1 MLNFRTLFC
10 VLNMD
15 FKLRA
20 PQNDQICSCM
30 KNTSTPLFIYA
41 IHFCAYFLLF
51 GIGLSAQNL
60 DTLLLKKGTLK
71 PRAQAE
77 VKATKEDSIKVPATT
92 DLSKFED
99 LLKKAE
105 NSQDVV
111 NLLRQAVELCTVS
124 KLEGCDGQLKLA
136 FGREIKRLLELNN
149 QDKLK
154 DAKALCDMYSVDNC
168 SERIREK
175 DAQLRF
181 QALIDAGQS
190 AGSFEQKR
198 SKLLE
203 AKAFC
208 EKNSLVVLNWNCQS
222 TAEDLLQKLHNSR
235 YQELLNSVST
245 RRNFE
250 EKWATMRDIET
261 LANENPSYL
270 GSKKTEISDR
280 KYRLQEEELSR
291 LRTRLDQ
298 SASFQDKETAYLDA
312 LDFVKKYSLNDKAL
326 NDFDFKIREAAR
338 TEIQNVLFRRR
349 QFDYR
354 QRFAQLRYAIRLNR
368 DYAGEQLSR
377 DIYSVIYKERDD
389 AILEAGRQPTLRDKE
404 GHLRTFAGEYCKLL
418 GNDRDQQSCFLEL
431 ESIIQ
436 KAYQDEM
443 GLLQQRA
450 RQAAQGTDWS
460 LIHNY
465 YNQAITFAEVNPK
478 YFNNFAAASLRTE
491 KQDALRRYADNAQRR
506 FVDNLRSDNLSQ
518 AETELNQL
526 RNMQRTSGFQFLNT
540 DDMLVDLHQ
549 EYMRKI
555 GNLRDQ
561 QRFQEGFRAL
571 DKVETLEQQ
580 MQGFLPQNNSREE
593 RRRLSQDHYSFL
605 AKEAERWM
613 YNPGT
618 AEMAIKRFNS
628 LDSVR
633 NLYRPYL
640 ADQQIV
646 QTASMRKSFSLRSL
660 GYLDQYLKAS
670 EVDPGIMLFQDLNSF
685 ITINQSGD
693 SLTQAYERKGKP
705 FYTLKIE
712 AQRRQLEGMITAG
725 TLDDAAVVLNRYRN
739 ENKTLAR
746 TLKVD
751 PNQDDPF
758 KDTEFKL
765 QLTRGQTLV
774 ARGEAQK
781 GLDILHP
788 LVQASKVNSLA
799 LRDDA
804 TRLRDQVYADLLT
817 KKLQEVER
825 IYDQQAKYE
834 ALKVFRQYMNQYQLP
849 VPTALQTRFKT
860 IAKESCFEEREAYET
875 GKKEAEQLI
884 AQRKFALGYAAYQKT
899 YEACQAAAYCDLDI
913 YSINEA
919 LRKFEAP
926 RDFELAQVELQRQE
940 SSKNWEAFERQYR
953 KMERDFETNHL
964 ADFGFKH
971 QAMEPYLRDPK
982 HFAFEQYY
990 IDRNCLFT
998 DQIPL
1003 ISDILNANYG
1013 TSGLAA
1019 ESFRAMVY
1027 QMADR
1032 FHESNPD
1039 SGLKEAQKFFPI
1051 TGKAAKG
1058 FKKELKARWKK
1069 F

>member
-1 MLNFRTLFC
+1 
-10 VLNMD
+10 
-15 FKLRA
+15 
-20 PQNDQICSCM
+20 M
-30 KNTSTPLFIYA
+30 KKTSTPLLISA
-41 IHFCAYFLLF
+41 IHFCAFFLLF

-60 DTLLLKKGTLK
+60 DTLSLKRGTLK
-71 PRAQAE
+71 PKAHIE
-77 VKATKEDSIKVPATT
+77 VKATKEDSIKVPVAT
-92 DLSKFED
+92 DLSKFQD

-105 NSQDVV
+105 NSPDVV

-198 SKLLE
+198 GKLFE
-203 AKAFC
+203 AKTFC

-222 TAEDLLQKLHNSR
+222 TVEDLLQKLHTNR

-261 LANENPSYL
+261 LVNENPAYL
-270 GSKKTEISDR
+270 GNKKTEISDR

-298 SASFQDKETAYLDA
+298 SSAFQDKETAYLDA

-338 TEIQNVLFRRR
+338 TEIQSVLFRRR

-389 AILEAGRQPTLRDKE
+389 AILEAGRQPLLRDKE
-404 GHLRTFAGEYCKLL
+404 AHLRTFAGEYCKLL

-465 YNQAITFAEVNPK
+465 YNQAITFAEVNPR

-491 KQDALRRYADNAQRR
+491 KQDALKRYADNAQRR
-506 FVDNLRSDNLSQ
+506 FVDNLRNDNLSQ

-540 DDMLVDLHQ
+540 NDMLVDLHQ
-549 EYMRKI
+549 EYLRKI

-561 QRFQEGFRAL
+561 RRFQEGFRAL
-571 DKVETLEQQ
+571 EKVEALEQQ
-580 MQGFLPQNNSREE
+580 MQGNLPQNNSREE
-593 RRRLSQDHYSFL
+593 RRRLSQDHYSYL

-640 ADQQIV
+640 ADQQIA

-660 GYLDQYLKAS
+660 GYLDQYLRAS
-670 EVDPGIMLFQDLNSF
+670 EVDPGIMLFQDLSGF
-685 ITINQSGD
+685 ITSTQSGD

-705 FYTLKIE
+705 FYNLKIE

-725 TLDDAAVVLNRYRN
+725 TLDDAAVVLSRYRN

-765 QLTRGQTLV
+765 QLTRGQTLI

-781 GLDILHP
+781 ALDILHP
-788 LVQASKVNSLA
+788 LVQANNVNGLA

-817 KKLQEVER
+817 KKLQDVER

-834 ALKVFRQYMNQYQLP
+834 ALKGFRQYMNQYQLP

-860 IAKESCFEEREAYET
+860 IAKESCFEEREAYES

-884 AQRKFALGYAAYQKT
+884 AQRKFVLGYAAYQKT

-926 RDFELAQVELQRQE
+926 RDFELALVELQRLE
-940 SSKNWEAFERQYR
+940 NGKNWEAFERQYR

-971 QAMEPYLRDPK
+971 QALEQYLRDPR

-1003 ISDILNANYG
+1003 ISEILNANYG
-1013 TSGLAA
+1013 TSGLTA

-1032 FHESNPD
+1032 FHESNPS
-1039 SGLKEAQKFFPI
+1039 SGLKEAQKFFTV

-1058 FKKELKARWKK
+1058 FKKELKARWKG

>member
-1 MLNFRTLFC
+1 
-10 VLNMD
+10 
-15 FKLRA
+15 
-20 PQNDQICSCM
+20 M

>member
-1 MLNFRTLFC
+1 
-10 VLNMD
+10 
-15 FKLRA
+15 
-20 PQNDQICSCM
+20 M
-30 KNTSTPLFIYA
+30 KKTSTPLSISA
-41 IHFCAYFLLF
+41 IHFCAFFLLF

-60 DTLLLKKGTLK
+60 DTLLLKRGTLK
-71 PRAQAE
+71 PKAHIE
-77 VKATKEDSIKVPATT
+77 VKATKEDSIKVPVAT
-92 DLSKFED
+92 DLSKFQD

-168 SERIREK
+168 SDRIREK

-198 SKLLE
+198 SKLIE

-222 TAEDLLQKLHNSR
+222 TAEDLLQKLHTNR

-261 LANENPSYL
+261 LVNENPAYL
-270 GSKKTEISDR
+270 GNKKTEISDR

-298 SASFQDKETAYLDA
+298 SSAFQDKETAYLDA

-326 NDFDFKIREAAR
+326 NDFDYKIREAAR
-338 TEIQNVLFRRR
+338 TEIQSVLFRRR

-389 AILEAGRQPTLRDKE
+389 AILEAGRQPLLRDKE
-404 GHLRTFAGEYCKLL
+404 AHLRTFAGEYCKLL

-465 YNQAITFAEVNPK
+465 YNQAITFAEVNPR

-491 KQDALRRYADNAQRR
+491 KQDALKRYADNTQRR
-506 FVDNLRSDNLSQ
+506 FVDNLRNDNLSQ

-540 DDMLVDLHQ
+540 NDMLIDLHQ
-549 EYMRKI
+549 EYLRKI

-561 QRFQEGFRAL
+561 RRFQEGFRAL
-571 DKVETLEQQ
+571 ERVEALEQQ
-580 MQGFLPQNNSREE
+580 MQGALPQNNSREE
-593 RRRLSQDHYSFL
+593 RRRLSQDHYSYL

-640 ADQQIV
+640 ADQQIA
-646 QTASMRKSFSLRSL
+646 QTANMRKSFSLRSL
-660 GYLDQYLKAS
+660 GYLDQYLRAS
-670 EVDPGIMLFQDLNSF
+670 EVEPGIMLFQDLSGF
-685 ITINQSGD
+685 ITSTQSGD

-705 FYTLKIE
+705 FYNLKIE
-712 AQRRQLEGMITAG
+712 AQRRQLEGMITSG
-725 TLDDAAVVLNRYRN
+725 TLDDAAVVLSRYRN

-765 QLTRGQTLV
+765 QLTRGQTLI

-781 GLDILHP
+781 ALDILHP
-788 LVQASKVNSLA
+788 LVQANNVNGLA

-817 KKLQEVER
+817 KKLQDVER
-825 IYDQQAKYE
+825 INDQQAKYE

-860 IAKESCFEEREAYET
+860 IAKEACFEEREAYES

-919 LRKFEAP
+919 LRKYEAP
-926 RDFELAQVELQRQE
+926 RDFELAQVELQRLE
-940 SSKNWEAFERQYR
+940 NAKSWEAFERQYR

-964 ADFGFKH
+964 VDFGFKH
-971 QAMEPYLRDPK
+971 QALEQYLRDPR

-1003 ISDILNANYG
+1003 ISEILNVNYG

-1032 FHESNPD
+1032 FHESNPG
-1039 SGLKEAQKFFPI
+1039 SGLKDAQKFFTI
-1051 TGKAAKG
+1051 TGKAGKG
-1058 FKKELKARWKK
+1058 FKKELKARWKG

>member
-1 MLNFRTLFC
+1 MLNFRILFC
-10 VLNMD
+10 VLNMY

-30 KNTSTPLFIYA
+30 KKTSTPLFIYA
-41 IHFCAYFLLF
+41 IHFCTFFLLF

-71 PRAQAE
+71 PRAQVE
-77 VKATKEDSIKVPATT
+77 VKATKEDSIKAPVAT
-92 DLSKFED
+92 DLTKFED
-99 LLKKAE
+99 LLKKAQ
-105 NSQDVV
+105 NSPDVV
-111 NLLRQAVELCTVS
+111 SLLRQAVELCTVS
-124 KLEGCDGQLKLA
+124 KLEACDGQLKLA

-190 AGSFEQKR
+190 AGTFEQKR

-222 TAEDLLQKLHNSR
+222 TAEDLLQKLHTNR
-235 YQELLNSVST
+235 YQELLNSISA

-250 EKWATMRDIET
+250 EKWSTMRDIET
-261 LANENPSYL
+261 LANENPAYL
-270 GSKKTEISDR
+270 GNKKTEISDR

-298 SASFQDKETAYLDA
+298 SVAFQDKETAYLEA
-312 LDFVKKYSLNDKAL
+312 LDFVKKYSLNDKSL

-338 TEIQNVLFRRR
+338 TEIQSVLFRRR

-389 AILEAGRQPTLRDKE
+389 AILEAGRQPLLRDKE
-404 GHLRTFAGEYCKLL
+404 AHLRTFAGEYCKLL

-436 KAYQDEM
+436 KAYQDE
-443 GLLQQRA
+443 LAVLQQRA

-465 YNQAITFAEVNPK
+465 YNQAVTFAEVNPR
-478 YFNNFAAASLRTE
+478 YFNNFASASLRTE
-491 KQDALRRYADNAQRR
+491 KQDALKKYADNAQRR
-506 FVDNLRSDNLSQ
+506 FVDNLRNDNLSQ

-526 RNMQRTSGFQFLNT
+526 RNMQRTTGFQFLNT
-540 DDMLVDLHQ
+540 NDMLVDLHQ

-561 QRFQEGFRAL
+561 QRFREGFRAL
-571 DKVETLEQQ
+571 DKVEALEQQ

-593 RRRLSQDHYSFL
+593 RRRLSQDHYTYL
-605 AKEAERWM
+605 AKEAEHWM

-633 NLYRPYL
+633 TLYRPYL
-640 ADQQIV
+640 ADQQIA
-646 QTASMRKSFSLRSL
+646 QAASMRKSFSLRSL

-670 EVDPGIMLFQDLNSF
+670 EVDPGIMLFQDLSSF
-685 ITINQSGD
+685 ITSTQSGD

-705 FYTLKIE
+705 FYNLKIE

-799 LRDDA
+799 LRDEA
-804 TRLRDQVYADLLT
+804 TRLRDQVFADLLS

-849 VPTALQTRFKT
+849 VPAALQTRFKT

-884 AQRKFALGYAAYQKT
+884 AQRKFALGYAAYQKI

-926 RDFELAQVELQRQE
+926 RDFELAQVELQRLE
-940 SSKNWEAFERQYR
+940 SSKNWEAFERQDR

-971 QAMEPYLRDPK
+971 QTLEQYLRDPV

-1013 TSGLAA
+1013 TSGLAL

-1032 FHESNPD
+1032 FHESNPG
-1039 SGLKEAQKFFPI
+1039 SGLKEAQKFFTI

-1058 FKKELKARWKK
+1058 FKKELKTRWKG

>member
-1 MLNFRTLFC
+1 
-10 VLNMD
+10 
-15 FKLRA
+15 
-20 PQNDQICSCM
+20 M
-30 KNTSTPLFIYA
+30 KKTSTPLFIHA

-60 DTLLLKKGTLK
+60 DTLLLKKGTIK

-168 SERIREK
+168 GERIREK

-222 TAEDLLQKLHNSR
+222 TAEDLLQKLHTNR
-235 YQELLNSVST
+235 YQELLNSVSS

-261 LANENPSYL
+261 LVNENPSYL

-506 FVDNLRSDNLSQ
+506 FLDNLRSDNLSQ
-518 AETELNQL
+518 AEIELNQL
-526 RNMQRTSGFQFLNT
+526 RNMQRTSDFQFLNT
-540 DDMLVDLHQ
+540 NDMLVDLHQ

-571 DKVETLEQQ
+571 DKVEALEQQ

-670 EVDPGIMLFQDLNSF
+670 EVDPGIMLFQDLSSF

-739 ENKTLAR
+739 EIKTLAR

-1032 FHESNPD
+1032 FHESNPN

-1051 TGKAAKG
+1051 TGKATKG